1 MPKLCHDR
9 FMTTQTY
16 HPQLREKI
24 VAAREDGHSAQEVAK
39 WFKVSKRSVERF
51 WKSYQEAGGV
61 EPKPRGGYRHSCLEE
76 HANTLQQWIAE
87 QPDLTLKELQQ
98 RCLGVLDIRIG
109 ITALWQQIDKLGL
122 SFKKNAARQRAGS

>member
-1 MPKLCHDR
+1 
-9 FMTTQTY
+9 MTTKAY

-24 VAAREDGHSAQEVAK
+24 VAARKDGHSAQEVAK

-51 WKSYQEAGGV
+51 WKSYLETGGV
-61 EPKPRGGYRHSCLEE
+61 DPKQRGGYRHSRLEE
-76 HANTLQQWIAE
+76 HKNMLRQWIAA

-98 RCLGVLDIRIG
+98 RCEEMLEIRIG

-122 SFKKNAARQRAGS
+122 SFKKNAARQRTGS

>member
-1 MPKLCHDR
+1 
-9 FMTTQTY
+9 MTTQTY

-24 VAAREDGHSAQEVAK
+24 VAARKEGHSAQEVAK

-51 WKSYQEAGGV
+51 WTHYRETGGV
-61 EPKPRGGYRHSCLEE
+61 EPKQRGGYRHSCLEKYG
-76 HANTLQQWIAE
+76 NTIQQWIAE

-98 RCLGVLDIRIG
+98 RCVEELDVRIG

-122 SFKKNAARQRAGS
+122 SFKKNATRKRAGS